1 MATAGVSMSR
11 VLIGEF
17 NPVMRLG
24 LRDLLTEAGC
34 EVVAEDINDDYDL
47 VDRLSYTLPDV
58 LLLDLDDEELARAV
72 SVAYPGIKVIA
83 CAPSGESMRI
93 FPRFHHGESFL
104 TTMSVEFLI
113 DASSAP

>member
-1 MATAGVSMSR
+1 MADVGVSMSR
-11 VLIGEF
+11 VLIGDF

-24 LRDLLTEAGC
+24 LCDLLTEAGC
-34 EVVAEDINDDYDL
+34 EVVAEDVDGDL
-47 VDRLSYTLPDV
+47 VDRLTRILPEV
-58 LLLDLDDEELARAV
+58 LLVDLDDEELARAV
-72 SVAYPGIKVIA
+72 SVAFPAIKVIA

-104 TTMSVEFLI
+104 TPMSVEHLI